1 MLRAARPPA
10 RAVSGRPL
18 RVPVAGLRPGPL
30 ALPAEAARYVSTVH
44 RLGPGAPLVLVDH
57 AARLEANARVLSAVR
72 GAVVVE
78 VAEPRAS
85 ASLPPRSIVLLQG
98 LPKGDKM
105 DAIVR
110 DATELGVARVVPIFA
125 ARSLVRP
132 GPGGGGRLDRWRRVA
147 LEAARQCGRGDVPEV
162 LDPLSVGDAF
172 RLALPAGPRLVL
184 EPGAPPLRD
193 AFGPAPPSA
202 IAFAVGPEGG
212 WEAAELATARAAG
225 WALASLGPFVL
236 RTETAAA
243 AALGAL
249 WALAPP
255 GACAQVVN

>member
-1 MLRAARPPA
+1 M
-10 RAVSGRPL
+10 SGRPL

-30 ALPAEAARYVSTVH
+30 ALPPEAARYVGTVH

-57 AARLEANARVLSAVR
+57 AARLEASARVRHVAR
-72 GAVVVE
+72 GAVDVDVD
-78 VAEPRAS
+78 EPRPS
-85 ASLPPRSIVLLQG
+85 PSLPPRSIVLLQG

-125 ARSLVRP
+125 ARSIVRP
-132 GPGGGGRLDRWRRVA
+132 GAGGGGRLERWRRVA
-147 LEAARQCGRGDVPEV
+147 LEAARQCGRGDLPEV
-162 LDPLSVGDAF
+162 LEPLSVEGAF
-172 RLALPAGPRLVL
+172 QLALPPGPRLVL
-184 EPGAPPLRD
+184 EPDAPPLRD
-193 AFGPAPPSA
+193 AFGPVLPAA

-212 WEAAELATARAAG
+212 WEASELDAARAAG

-255 GACAQVVN
+255 GV